1 MTANQLTHGSFKG
14 DTEVPSPGVRE
25 VAVYLSRL
33 TDLPFREAIHWK
45 RLVATVRR
53 DHAGTTPSGPDPL
66 PGVDMRSRGDR
77 DRGIDPDLH
86 SLIFPTDREARPVRV
101 YFGNEFCELRIPKRG
116 EFEDSCTV
124 VHEAGLPLTFV
135 TPPATDKG
143 MRTLFDRLTDLQ
155 RWSPESEVVV
165 NDWGTLHLVNEEFT
179 SLTPLLGRLMS
190 KLLRDP
196 RITPRCDDPGVSSE
210 ALGSLRKCSLNI
222 SAYRSLLT
230 SYGGS

>member
-1 MTANQLTHGSFKG
+1 MGPSRGTLRCRARGFARLRCISAASPIFRSARPSTGSG
-14 DTEVPSPGVRE
+14 WWPPCGE
-25 VAVYLSRL
+25 
-33 TDLPFREAIHWK
+33 
-45 RLVATVRR
+45 
-53 DHAGTTPSGPDPL
+53 TTPGRRRPDRIRYRAWTCDPEAT
-66 PGVDMRSRGDR
+66 R